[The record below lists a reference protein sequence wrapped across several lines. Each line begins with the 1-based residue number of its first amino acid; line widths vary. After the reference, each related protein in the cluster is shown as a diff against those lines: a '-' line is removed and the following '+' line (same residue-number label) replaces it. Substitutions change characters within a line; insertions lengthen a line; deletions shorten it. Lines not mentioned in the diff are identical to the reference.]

1 MIYSQNRLDNNTKII
16 GVIGHP
22 IKHSFSPLMHNTA
35 FKLLDLNYLYI
46 PFDVPLENL
55 KNALKG
61 MTALGISGFNVTL
74 PHKEKISQ
82 YLNNISEEASV
93 IGAVNTVVNENGTLS
108 GYNTDVTGILET
120 LRLYKDAI
128 TDSEISIIGSGGAA
142 RSLLY
147 ALIRH
152 FRIERINVINRTIQK
167 AESLKDYFTEKMLYK
182 NIRTYEL
189 LPPDLVKIFKRS
201 KLIVNTTAIGMF
213 PDVDDTPTSIAESF
227 TPDQIVFDVVY
238 NPVKTKFLK
247 LAESQGAKIL
257 TGLEM
262 FIAQGAKSL
271 ELWTGEKMPVE
282 KIRETLEEQL
292 NH

>member
-1 MIYSQNRLDNNTKII
+1 MIYKQNRLDNNTKII

-22 IKHSFSPLMHNTA
+22 IKHSFSPIMHNTA
-35 FKLLDLNYLYI
+35 FKLLDLNYLYL

-108 GYNTDVTGILET
+108 GYNTDVMGILET
-120 LRLYKDAI
+120 LRLYKEDF

-147 ALIRH
+147 TLIRH

-189 LPPDLVKIFKRS
+189 LPPDLVEIFKRS

>member
-1 MIYSQNRLDNNTKII
+1 
-16 GVIGHP
+16 
-22 IKHSFSPLMHNTA
+22 
-35 FKLLDLNYLYI
+35 
-46 PFDVPLENL
+46 
-55 KNALKG
+55 
-61 MTALGISGFNVTL
+61 
-74 PHKEKISQ
+74 
-82 YLNNISEEASV
+82 
-93 IGAVNTVVNENGTLS
+93 
-108 GYNTDVTGILET
+108 
-120 LRLYKDAI
+120 
-128 TDSEISIIGSGGAA
+128 
-142 RSLLY
+142 
-147 ALIRH
+147 
-152 FRIERINVINRTIQK
+152 
-167 AESLKDYFTEKMLYK
+167 MLYK

-201 KLIVNTTAIGMF
+201 KLIVKNTAIGMF
-213 PDVDDTPTSIAESF
+213 PDVDDTPTAIVESF

>member
-1 MIYSQNRLDNNTKII
+1 MIYSQDRLDNNTKII

-35 FKLLDLNYLYI
+35 FQLLDLNYLYL
-46 PFDVPLENL
+46 PFDVPSENL

-108 GYNTDVTGILET
+108 GYNTDVTGVLET
-120 LRLYKDAI
+120 LRLYKKDI
-128 TDSEISIIGSGGAA
+128 TDAEISIIGSGGAA

-213 PDVDDTPTSIAESF
+213 PDVDDTPTAIVESF

>member
-22 IKHSFSPLMHNTA
+22 IKHSFSPIMHNTA